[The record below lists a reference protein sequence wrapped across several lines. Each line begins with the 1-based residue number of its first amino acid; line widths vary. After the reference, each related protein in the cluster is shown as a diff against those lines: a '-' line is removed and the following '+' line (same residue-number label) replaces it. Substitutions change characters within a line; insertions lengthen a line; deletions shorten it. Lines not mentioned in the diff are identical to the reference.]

1 VRRVLVVGVGAG
13 DPEHMTIAA
22 VRALNEADVIF
33 ELDRATADLTL
44 AREALVARFVER
56 MPGPRTV
63 TVAEPRRDRAAERYA
78 AAVHDWRAGRALAW
92 ERALAEELTQ
102 DGCGA
107 FLVWGDPS
115 LYDSTIAVLD
125 EVLER
130 GEVAFDYEVIPGISS
145 VHALTARHRI
155 ALNRVG
161 GSVLITTGRR
171 LTEDGWP
178 EGVEDVVVMLDAGS
192 SFRAVIERPCEIY
205 WGAYLGT
212 EDELLVSGQLADVAD
227 EIERVRAQAR
237 ERKGWVMDCYLLR
250 SRTTE

>member
-13 DPEHMTIAA
+13 DPEYMTIAA

-33 ELDRATADLTL
+33 ELDRATTDLTL
-44 AREALVARFVER
+44 AREALVARFVEDG
-56 MPGPRTV
+56 PGPRTV
-63 TVAEPRRDRAAERYA
+63 TVAEPRRDREAERYA
-78 AAVHDWRAGRALAW
+78 EAVHDWRAGRALAW
-92 ERALAEELTQ
+92 ERALAEELDA

-130 GEVAFDYEVIPGISS
+130 GGVDFAYEVIPGISS
-145 VHALTARHRI
+145 IHALTARHGI

-161 GSVLITTGRR
+161 GAVLITTGRR
-171 LTEDGWP
+171 LAEQGWP
-178 EGVEDVVVMLDAGS
+178 EAARDLVVMLDAGGA
-192 SFRAVIERPCEIY
+192 FRAVIDRPCDIY

-212 EDELLVSGQLADVAD
+212 EDEILISGPLAEVAD
-227 EIERVRAQAR
+227 EIERVRAQVR

-250 SRTTE
+250 SRATE